1 MDTVLKVS
9 DVARLL
15 RVHPTTVYRLLKANG
30 LPGIKLGSDWR
41 FSQEAIERWMKE
53 NSERFEQSWFR
64 NTAQR
69 TIDNDLEPSWLG
81 VSLGFSLAEQVGDP
95 MKAR

>member
-1 MDTVLKVS
+1 MKATDNSRGKVKGRSTMDTVLKVS

-53 NSERFEQSWFR
+53 NSERFEQS
-64 NTAQR
+64 
-69 TIDNDLEPSWLG
+69 
-81 VSLGFSLAEQVGDP
+81 
-95 MKAR
+95 